1 MQEFDEDPID
11 AGGHGTSVADTIA
24 GMNGIAPGADII
36 ALKVCAGQGGCP
48 GLSIAMGIEW
58 AVKNN
63 VDILNLSLGSDYGKF
78 GAWIGWLQYMYC
90 FPLAVFYDSNTGI
103 FCFRHFQH
111 S

>member
-1 MQEFDEDPID
+1 VQEFDEDPID

-78 GAWIGWLQYMYC
+78 GAWIG
-90 FPLAVFYDSNTGI
+90 
-103 FCFRHFQH
+103 
-111 S
+111 